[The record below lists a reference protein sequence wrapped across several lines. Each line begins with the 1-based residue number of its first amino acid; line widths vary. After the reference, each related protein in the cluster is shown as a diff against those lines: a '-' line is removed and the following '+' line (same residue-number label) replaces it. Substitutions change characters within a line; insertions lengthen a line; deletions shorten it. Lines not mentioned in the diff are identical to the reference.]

1 MLRML
6 QEQREGR
13 VLSSSVVV
21 PLNFLEAEMGSG
33 SLLSIL
39 LVSSTN
45 AKLQQIQTG
54 GILMVTPRWI
64 EPVTLV
70 RMVWSTHFDE
80 RHDSPAEL

>member
-1 MLRML
+1 MLVRHWYLLRALEALDFGLSWTAGPFDTSCGVCIDTMLRML
-6 QEQREGR
+6 REQREGR

-45 AKLQQIQTG
+45 AKL
-54 GILMVTPRWI
+54 
-64 EPVTLV
+64 
-70 RMVWSTHFDE
+70 
-80 RHDSPAEL
+80 

>member
-1 MLRML
+1 MMLRML

-13 VLSSSVVV
+13 VLSGSVVV

-45 AKLQQIQTG
+45 AKL
-54 GILMVTPRWI
+54 
-64 EPVTLV
+64 
-70 RMVWSTHFDE
+70 
-80 RHDSPAEL
+80 

>member
-1 MLRML
+1 MLVRHWYLLRALETLDFGLSWTAGPFDTSCGVCIDTMPRML

-39 LVSSTN
+39 LVSSTD
-45 AKLQQIQTG
+45 AKL
-54 GILMVTPRWI
+54 
-64 EPVTLV
+64 
-70 RMVWSTHFDE
+70 
-80 RHDSPAEL
+80 

>member
-1 MLRML
+1 MEALDLGLSWTDGSFDTSCGVCIDTMLRML

-21 PLNFLEAEMGSG
+21 TLNFLEVEMGSG

-45 AKLQQIQTG
+45 AKL
-54 GILMVTPRWI
+54 
-64 EPVTLV
+64 
-70 RMVWSTHFDE
+70 
-80 RHDSPAEL
+80 